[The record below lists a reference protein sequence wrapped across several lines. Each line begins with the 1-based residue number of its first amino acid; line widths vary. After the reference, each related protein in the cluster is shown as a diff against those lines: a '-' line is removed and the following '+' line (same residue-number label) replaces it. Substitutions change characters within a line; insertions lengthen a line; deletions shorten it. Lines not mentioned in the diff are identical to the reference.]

1 METLAVP
8 SWVICCLTL
17 APWTLW
23 ISALILEAE
32 VHWAWRGLHTA
43 PVDPAGA

>member
-1 METLAVP
+1 MNALAVP
-8 SWVICCLTL
+8 PWVICCLAL

-32 VHWAWRGLHTA
+32 VHWAWRGWHAAVPGL
-43 PVDPAGA
+43 AGA